1 MCICL
6 CLHLYI
12 TVIYLSISL
21 EVTGSIFLFVLFA
34 VNFSFDVSFLLKPLN
49 FPYLF
54 PISRILLSTLSSLLT
69 WRKIPCFIY
78 TVLYLTSSVTTANS
92 ETSSI
97 SNCYFVKEDEPL
109 FYLHP
114 WGFMRKNEWDG
125 NTNDNG
131 CHCRDWKIPW
141 RKKWQPTPVFLPG
154 RSYWWRSLE
163 GCSP

>member
-1 MCICL
+1 MWIPRFWLGCTNFGVQSCHYLLKMQLLATVQCTVYEDVDVVLWNSISTFYSTCPLFPLSTSMCICL

-78 TVLYLTSSVTTANS
+78 TVLYLTSSVTTPNS
-92 ETSSI
+92 ETTCI
-97 SNCYFVKEDEPL
+97 SNCSLVK
-109 FYLHP
+109 
-114 WGFMRKNEWDG
+114 
-125 NTNDNG
+125 
-131 CHCRDWKIPW
+131 
-141 RKKWQPTPVFLPG
+141 
-154 RSYWWRSLE
+154 
-163 GCSP
+163 